1 MLEWASI
8 ILTVLLSSYVI
19 IVSTKKKNKLSCTV
33 GKMASM
39 TNSMMASVTIGTV
52 LGIMFRSSDLSI
64 PTIISIMIGMSIG
77 FLTGNPISPMA
88 ALEGITAGIM
98 GGMMGAMLGMMLQT
112 TYMEL
117 MMYFLDVIYV
127 LIMILLLKIID
138 KEANKQDEDIKSY
151 KTI

>member
-19 IVSTKKKNKLSCTV
+19 LVATKKKNKLSCTV

-52 LGIMFRSSDLSI
+52 LGIMFRSTDLSI
-64 PTIISIMIGMSIG
+64 PTIISIMVGISIG
-77 FLTGNPISPMA
+77 FLTGKPISQMA

-127 LIMILLLKIID
+127 FVMILLLKVID
-138 KEANKQDEDIKSY
+138 KEANKQDENIKSY

>member
-8 ILTVLLSSYVI
+8 GLTVLFSTYVI
-19 IVSTKKKNKLSCTV
+19 FVSNKKKRKLSCTV

-52 LGIMFRSSDLSI
+52 LGIMFRTTDLSI
-64 PTIISIMIGMSIG
+64 PTIISIFVGITIG
-77 FLTGNPISPMA
+77 FLTGKPISQMA

-98 GGMMGAMLGMMLQT
+98 GGMMGAMLGVMLQK
-112 TYMEL
+112 TYMDL
-117 MMYFLDVIYV
+117 MIYFLDVIYV
-127 LIMILLLKIID
+127 LVMILLLKVID
-138 KEANKQDEDIKSY
+138 REASKQNDYQSY